1 MPACARV
8 PYRMQGRDGHEV
20 HELDERLHVDL
31 TSRRSR
37 LKPVSSPSLLHCRAR
52 YPRMYWSTGSGD
64 PYWQKALAAFASG
77 SLFSRYSS
85 SSVTC
90 FRVSATWE
98 SVLPSYARKLDR
110 LKRERSKLSRAA
122 VGSHPTVCICMYLC
136 MFVGMYVYACMHA
149 RTHVCMDQ
157 WMNGRMDRWMACMH
171 ACVQERIEA
180 IILTLRTG
188 PSRGLDLA
196 NFQLSSSTSVPT
208 FEFCLSASA
217 RCRTRCFQALTFHT
231 CRHSRPSRCLSFQK
245 IKSQTVKGSP
255 LLGKLPNLSNFR
267 IFKLRLG

>member
-8 PYRMQGRDGHEV
+8 PHRMQGRDGHEV

-110 LKRERSKLSRAA
+110 LKRERSKLFAGCGGFA
-122 VGSHPTVCICMYLC
+122 SH
-136 MFVGMYVYACMHA
+136 GMYMYVFMYVCRYVCVCMHA
-149 RTHVCMDQ
+149 RTH
-157 WMNGRMDRWMACMH
+157 
-171 ACVQERIEA
+171 ACV
-180 IILTLRTG
+180 
-188 PSRGLDLA
+188 
-196 NFQLSSSTSVPT
+196 
-208 FEFCLSASA
+208 
-217 RCRTRCFQALTFHT
+217 H
-231 CRHSRPSRCLSFQK
+231 
-245 IKSQTVKGSP
+245 GSMDEWAD
-255 LLGKLPNLSNFR
+255 G
-267 IFKLRLG
+267 